1 MITKLSVYLRFF
13 LLITPVLLISISTVH
28 GQTTFQGRVLDEETE
43 DPLEGANIRLQL
55 PDRDLS
61 RGAATDSLGAY
72 RIQGLSEGRYPF
84 RVTYVGYLPLV
95 DTLVVQEGTT
105 PITRTIQLR
114 PDDRLL
120 DEVVVSLDDSGI
132 NSREAGA
139 QRIGRI
145 DIQRVPTPG
154 GSGDLATYLQAMPG
168 VVATGDRGGQLYIR
182 GGLPS
187 QNMILMDGAL
197 VYQPFHIVGF
207 FSAFPEELVA
217 GADFYASGFGS
228 RYVGRTASVMDIRM
242 RDGDRDQ
249 IHTTASASPYVA
261 AITAEGPVKKGSS
274 SWIGSIRHSLI
285 EQTSGALTGEHQPL
299 HFESQYLKVSQLS
312 ENDSRCFAFW
322 MRTKD
327 RGKLDFNRDDQFSWS
342 NRVLAGRC
350 LFLPEDQNAIMS
362 LDAGISSLSNEMVQ
376 PEESELHASV
386 QRFYLNSTYTQFMG
400 DLRFDLGMHSFLKWM
415 DYDISELIEGQRS
428 EEDDLMSLGFHGE
441 VEIPLGS
448 STSITPGLA
457 LSVYPNR
464 YPLSLE
470 PRIRAQWRPF
480 GDARHELYA
489 AVGIYRQALA
499 GVSDLRDASS
509 VFTAWMLSPI
519 GDQQMESR
527 HLSIGW
533 RQPLVYDWNIS
544 FEGYGKQ
551 ILRQPVTVWSSIAR
565 FTTEL
570 ALADG
575 RIFGADLRL
584 EWRGRRLYGF
594 VGYGISWVEYQSAQD
609 HFGTWFGEPIQRYH
623 PPHDRRHQIQSMAR
637 LDLESVTLNAR
648 WQLGSG
654 FPFTRHMGFD
664 ELHYFHEEPPNVR
677 KQFGSTRVVMERP
690 YDDRLPAFH
699 RLDLSAER
707 SFQFPL
713 AVLTLQIGAINS
725 YNRSNLFYYDVYTGR
740 RVDQM
745 PFSPY
750 FSIRLET
757 QR

>member
-1 MITKLSVYLRFF
+1 MITNLSAYLHQLLLLLPL
-13 LLITPVLLISISTVH
+13 LLIPLSGVY
-28 GQTTFQGRVLDEETE
+28 GQTTFHGNVLDDETGE
-43 DPLEGANIRLQL
+43 TLEGANIQVQL
-55 PDRDLS
+55 PNQRAT
-61 RGAATDSLGAY
+61 RGAASDSSGTY
-72 RIQGLSEGRYPF
+72 RIPGLSEGTYSF
-84 RVTYVGYLPLV
+84 RVTYIGYLPFV
-95 DTLVVQEGTT
+95 DTLVIDNTT
-105 PITRTIQLR
+105 TSIIRTIRLR

-120 DEVVVSLDDSGI
+120 DEVVVSPDESGI
-132 NSREAGA
+132 TSREAGA
-139 QRIGRI
+139 QRISQI
-145 DIQRVPTPG
+145 DIQRVATPG
-154 GSGDLATYLQAMPG
+154 GSGDLATYLQSMPG

-187 QNMILMDGAL
+187 QNMVLMDGAL

-242 RDGDRDQ
+242 RDGDREQ
-249 IHTTASASPYVA
+249 IHATASASPYVA

-285 EQTSGALTGEHQPL
+285 EQSSGVLTGERQPL

-312 ENDSRCFAFW
+312 ENDSRCSAFW
-322 MRTKD
+322 MRTRD
-327 RGKLDFNRDDQFSWS
+327 RGKLDFSREDEFNWS
-342 NRVLAGRC
+342 NGVLAGRC
-350 LFLPEDQNAIMS
+350 LFLPENQDAIMS
-362 LDAGISSLSNEMVQ
+362 LDGGISSLSNEMVQ
-376 PEESELHASV
+376 PGESELHASV
-386 QRFYLNSTYTQFMG
+386 RRFYLNSTYTQFIG
-400 DLRFDLGMHSFLKWM
+400 NLRFDLGMHSFLKWM
-415 DYDISELIEGQRS
+415 EYEIEELIEGQRS
-428 EEDDLMSLGFHGE
+428 EENDLMSLGFHGE

-448 STSITPGLA
+448 AISITPGLA

-480 GDARHELYA
+480 GDARHELYVA
-489 AVGIYRQALA
+489 AGIYRQALA

-527 HLSIGW
+527 HLSLGW
-533 RQPLVYDWNIS
+533 RQPLGDAWNVSI
-544 FEGYGKQ
+544 EGYGKQ
-551 ILRQPVTVWSSIAR
+551 ILRQPVTIWSSIAR

-575 RIFGADLRL
+575 RVFGADFRL
-584 EWRGRRLYGF
+584 ERQGSRLYGF
-594 VGYGISWVEYQSAQD
+594 VGYGISWVEYRSAQD
-609 HFGTWFGEPIQRYH
+609 HFGTWFGEPVQRYH
-623 PPHDRRHQIQSMAR
+623 PPHDRRHQLQSVVR
-637 LDLESVTLNAR
+637 WDLDHVTLNLR

-654 FPFTRHMGFD
+654 FPFTRPMGFD
-664 ELHYFHEEPPNVR
+664 EVHYFHEEPPDVR
-677 KQFGSTRVVMERP
+677 GQFGSTRVVMERP
-690 YDDRLPAFH
+690 YDERLPAFH

-707 SFQFPL
+707 SFQFPK
-713 AVLTLQIGAINS
+713 AILTLQAGAINS
-725 YNRSNLFYYDVYTGR
+725 YNRANLFYYDVYTGR

-750 FSIRLET
+750 ISIRLET
-757 QR
+757 NR

>member
-1 MITKLSVYLRFF
+1 MIINLSAYLRK
-13 LLITPVLLISISTVH
+13 LLFIIPVLLMPLSAVY
-28 GQTTFQGRVLDEETE
+28 GQTTFQGRVLDNDTGN
-43 DPLEGANIRLQL
+43 PLEGANIQVQL
-55 PDRDLS
+55 PDQNAS
-61 RGAATDSLGAY
+61 RGAASDSSGTY
-72 RIQGLSEGRYPF
+72 RIPGLSGGTYPF
-84 RVTYVGYLPLV
+84 RVTYVGYLSLV
-95 DTLVVQEGTT
+95 DTLVVHDSTT
-105 PITRTIQLR
+105 PISLTIRLQ

-120 DEVVVSLDDSGI
+120 DEVVVSPNESGI
-132 NSREAGA
+132 TSREAGA
-139 QRIGRI
+139 QRISRI

-197 VYQPFHIVGF
+197 IYQPFHIVGF

-242 RDGDRDQ
+242 RDGDREQ
-249 IHTTASASPYVA
+249 IHATASGSPYVA
-261 AITAEGPVKKGSS
+261 SFTAEGPVKKGSS
-274 SWIGSIRHSLI
+274 SWIGSVRHSLI
-285 EQTSGALTGEHQPL
+285 EQTSEALTGERQPL

-312 ENDSRCFAFW
+312 ESDSRCSAFW

-342 NRVLAGRC
+342 NGVLAGRC

-362 LDAGISSLSNEMVQ
+362 LDGGISSLSNEMVQ
-376 PEESELHASV
+376 PGESELHASV
-386 QRFYLNSTYTQFMG
+386 RRFYLNSTYTQFIG

-415 DYDISELIEGQRS
+415 EYEIEELIEGQRN
-428 EEDDLMSLGFHGE
+428 EENDLMSLGFHGE

-448 STSITPGLA
+448 SISITPGLA
-457 LSVYPNR
+457 LSIYPNR

-480 GDARHELYA
+480 GDDRHELYA
-489 AVGIYRQALA
+489 AAGIYRQALA

-533 RQPLVYDWNIS
+533 RQPLGAVWNVS

-570 ALADG
+570 ALANG
-575 RIFGADLRL
+575 RVFGADLRL
-584 EWRGRRLYGF
+584 ERQGSRLYGF
-594 VGYGISWVEYQSAQD
+594 VGYGISWVEYRSAQD
-609 HFGTWFGEPIQRYH
+609 HFGTWFGESIQSYH
-623 PPHDRRHQIQSMAR
+623 PPHDRRHQVQSMVR
-637 LDLESVTLNAR
+637 LDLESVTLNLR

-654 FPFTRHMGFD
+654 FPFTRPMGFD
-664 ELHYFHEEPPNVR
+664 ELHYFNEEPPDVR
-677 KQFGSTRVVMERP
+677 GQFGSTRVIMERP
-690 YDDRLPAFH
+690 YDERLPAFH

-707 SFQFPL
+707 SFRFPL
-713 AVLTLQIGAINS
+713 AILTLQVGAINS

-740 RVDQM
+740 RVNQM

-750 FSIRLET
+750 LSIRMELD
-757 QR
+757 